1 MGKRL
6 HRLASC
12 ETFLPF
18 PFAIPCYLSQGPSV
32 KRCGRQCWTCRHD
45 PVCICSTSSL
55 PWRLHSPPSSLTA
68 SPKPVDS
75 AGVPKGQLPGHY
87 PGVIHALC
95 CLETPVNEESLMSG
109 QGQGVPL
116 SCLKGAIQLSTGQEG
131 LDVLR
136 APRSAF
142 TFHCFC
148 DGSGVMQCVLDQAL
162 PTCICRQLST
172 MSNFHSSEN
181 METLVLVYFTWQCQK
196 KKKEGRRRHSPFMTS
211 RPGFFVCLF

>member
-1 MGKRL
+1 MFIVTRKVIFLIFKTPLVTFGNYRLFLSAFSRFLLWEVKFVGKRL
-6 HRLASC
+6 RHLASC

-18 PFAIPCYLSQGPSV
+18 PFAVPCYLSQGPSV
-32 KRCGRQCWTCRHD
+32 KRCGRQCWACRHD

-131 LDVLR
+131 QDVLR

-148 DGSGVMQCVLDQAL
+148 DGSGVM
-162 PTCICRQLST
+162 
-172 MSNFHSSEN
+172 
-181 METLVLVYFTWQCQK
+181 
-196 KKKEGRRRHSPFMTS
+196 
-211 RPGFFVCLF
+211 